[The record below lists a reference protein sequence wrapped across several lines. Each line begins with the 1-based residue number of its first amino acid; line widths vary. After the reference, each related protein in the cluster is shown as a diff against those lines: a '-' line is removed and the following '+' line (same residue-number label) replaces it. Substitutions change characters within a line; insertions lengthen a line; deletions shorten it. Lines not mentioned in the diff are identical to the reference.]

1 MFLLVIGYGF
11 LDLSIPPFFIVMI
24 SSPPT
29 HLAHNA
35 PSSPLMIDYD
45 AYAPFT
51 LPLRI
56 QVHSTRLSHSD
67 VLNGACMT
75 SLRVGKGDL
84 THVSFYY
91 LWTQKESTKLR
102 DVRSTLVW
110 TLVVAYTYKKR
121 RLNRRQPTFISQSL
135 FRNSAWNSSITS
147 NVWFKCSNVTCS
159 PLPRASEWAVLA
171 AFLIC
176 RPLIFLFAN
185 VEICSGV
192 IKEAAPILEMKA
204 FQTCSLD
211 SWVRSWKWSATWIR
225 ERKASSNALTRLV
238 VRNRIPR

>member
-1 MFLLVIGYGF
+1 MPHRHHWWLIMMPMLLSLLRSSSSNPG
-11 LDLSIPPFFIVMI
+11 PP
-24 SSPPT
+24 
-29 HLAHNA
+29 
-35 PSSPLMIDYD
+35 
-45 AYAPFT
+45 
-51 LPLRI
+51 
-56 QVHSTRLSHSD
+56 TRLSHCD
-67 VLNGACMT
+67 VLYGACMT

-84 THVSFYY
+84 TKRFTYY
-91 LWTQKESTKLR
+91 PALNIKKSLYTRTCFISLLVNPKSTKLR
-102 DVRSTLVW
+102 VVRSTLVW

-121 RLNRRQPTFISQSL
+121 RLNHRQPTFISQSL

-159 PLPRASEWAVLA
+159 PFPRASEWAVLA

-238 VRNRIPR
+238 VRKRIPR